1 MPGNSLF
8 ALLFALAFAVAPI
21 TGVRAA
27 DPMPGIDIAVRMNPS
42 GLVLVQATTNA
53 KGEFMLKSLS
63 AGKYWVELGGKYFE
77 TAKAKD
83 PDGTW
88 IVTLVAAKAPASAQ
102 PEIYGL
108 KAAANGVPR
117 ADLVVPDGHVITYR
131 GTLAR

>member
-1 MPGNSLF
+1 MSGNSLL
-8 ALLFALAFAVAPI
+8 ALLFVLAFAVAPV
-21 TGVRAA
+21 TGARAA

-53 KGEFMLKSLS
+53 RGEFMLKSLS
-63 AGKYWVELGGKYFE
+63 AGKYWVELGGKYFDA
-77 TAKAKD
+77 AKAKD

-88 IVTLVAAKAPASAQ
+88 MMTLIAAKAPASAP
-102 PEIYGL
+102 PETYGL

>member
-1 MPGNSLF
+1 MYGNSLF
-8 ALLFALAFAVAPI
+8 ALLFGLAFALAPI
-21 TGVRAA
+21 TGARAA
-27 DPMPGIDIAVRMNPS
+27 DPMPGIDITIRMNPS

-63 AGKYWVELGGKYFE
+63 GGKYWMELAGKYAEA
-77 TAKAKD
+77 AKAKD

-88 IVTLVAAKAPASAQ
+88 IVTLVAAKAPAFAS
-102 PEIYGL
+102 PETYDL
-108 KAAANGVPR
+108 KAAANGILR

>member
-1 MPGNSLF
+1 MSGNSLF
-8 ALLFALAFAVAPI
+8 ALLFVLAFAFAPI
-21 TGVRAA
+21 TGARAA

-63 AGKYWVELGGKYFE
+63 AGKYWIELAGKYFE
-77 TAKAKD
+77 AAKAKD

-88 IVTLVAAKAPASAQ
+88 IITLAPAKAPASAQ
-102 PEIYGL
+102 PETYSL
-108 KAAANGVPR
+108 KAAANGVLR
-117 ADLVVPDGHVITYR
+117 SDLVVPDGHVITYR

>member
-1 MPGNSLF
+1 
-8 ALLFALAFAVAPI
+8 
-21 TGVRAA
+21 
-27 DPMPGIDIAVRMNPS
+27 
-42 GLVLVQATTNA
+42 VLVQATTNA

-88 IVTLVAAKAPASAQ
+88 IVTLIAAKAPASAQ
-102 PEIYGL
+102 PETYGL
-108 KAAANGVPR
+108 KAAANGVLR
-117 ADLVVPDGHVITYR
+117 ADLIVPDGHVVTYR

>member
-1 MPGNSLF
+1 MWFGTIPCKRSNHH
-8 ALLFALAFAVAPI
+8 
-21 TGVRAA
+21 
-27 DPMPGIDIAVRMNPS
+27 IDIAVRMNPS

-88 IVTLVAAKAPASAQ
+88 IITLIAAKAPASAQ
-102 PEIYGL
+102 PETYGL

>member
-8 ALLFALAFAVAPI
+8 ALLFSLAFAFAPM
-21 TGVRAA
+21 TGARAA
-27 DPMPGIDIAVRMNPS
+27 DPMPGIDIAIRMNPS
-42 GLVLVQATTNA
+42 GLVLVQATTNV

-63 AGKYWVELGGKYFE
+63 AGKYWVELGGKYFDA
-77 TAKAKD
+77 AKAKD

-88 IVTLVAAKAPASAQ
+88 IVTLIATKAPASAQ
-102 PEIYGL
+102 PETHSL
-108 KAAANGVPR
+108 KAAANGALR